1 MLYKGKRKENYLDTG
16 VLLNPN
22 TQYLAL
28 KRREQLLVK
37 CERALGTSS
46 PSPELWDSPAVPQ
59 VQHPLH
65 CRHPHHAPTGFEHT
79 AKQLSSQR
87 QKKKILYKNTIKDMA
102 QRKNSHS
109 RPITNYSR
117 LALINYYRKR
127 NEKSPQYYQ
136 NYILSCLR
144 DLDGFLLK
152 HSLLSPSCISFPAG
166 SSCLQCYKNQSSSTC
181 ELLFH
186 SSLLCQGA
194 RWYQKTSESYKNEHR
209 P

>member
-16 VLLNPN
+16 ILLNPN
-22 TQYLAL
+22 TQ
-28 KRREQLLVK
+28 
-37 CERALGTSS
+37 GTSS

-65 CRHPHHAPTGFEHT
+65 CSHPHHAPTGFEHT

-87 QKKKILYKNTIKDMA
+87 QKKILYKNTIKDMA

-109 RPITNYSR
+109 RPITNYSL

>member
-1 MLYKGKRKENYLDTG
+1 MRGPWAHLPLLQSFGTALLCHRYSTHCTADTHTMPQQALSTQQNSLARKGK
-16 VLLNPN
+16 
-22 TQYLAL
+22 
-28 KRREQLLVK
+28 
-37 CERALGTSS
+37 
-46 PSPELWDSPAVPQ
+46 
-59 VQHPLH
+59 
-65 CRHPHHAPTGFEHT
+65 
-79 AKQLSSQR
+79 
-87 QKKKILYKNTIKDMA
+87 KKKILYKNTIKDMA

-109 RPITNYSR
+109 RPITNYSL

-127 NEKSPQYYQ
+127 NEKSPYYYQ

>member
-1 MLYKGKRKENYLDTG
+1 MWEGPG
-16 VLLNPN
+16 HIFPFS
-22 TQYLAL
+22 
-28 KRREQLLVK
+28 
-37 CERALGTSS
+37 RALGQPCCATGT
-46 PSPELWDSPAVPQ
+46 
-59 VQHPLH
+59 
-65 CRHPHHAPTGFEHT
+65 APTALQTPTPCPNRLWAHSKT
-79 AKQLSSQR
+79 AQLA
-87 QKKKILYKNTIKDMA
+87 KAEKKILYKNTIKDMA

-109 RPITNYSR
+109 RPITNYSL

-127 NEKSPQYYQ
+127 NEKSPYYYQ

-209 P
+209 PWIIEDQY